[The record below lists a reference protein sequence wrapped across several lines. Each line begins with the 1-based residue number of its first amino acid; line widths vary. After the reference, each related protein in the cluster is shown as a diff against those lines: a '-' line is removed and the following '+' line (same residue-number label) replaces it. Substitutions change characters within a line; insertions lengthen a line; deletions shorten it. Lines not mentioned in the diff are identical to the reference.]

1 VKGFFLFLSVIA
13 CSEPLSP
20 AKIPNILKKTGIIA
34 SLVLLSILG
43 SMAIVLNT
51 NWFHQKLTNTVIR
64 DFQRRTGA
72 TLSIDDVR
80 FSLLNGLEFN
90 VIHLKDRQSKPIL
103 SAERLEGTIQLLP
116 LLRQEIRFIN
126 LRLIRANLYLT
137 KKTTDGPLNIQFI
150 LDAYKTKKRI
160 QKNWNLT
167 FNTVVLRN
175 CKVHYDITTLPV
187 KEGLFDPNH
196 LDLQD
201 LSAKMAFKAS
211 AGMHYKFTVSKF
223 QAREKC
229 GLQID
234 QMQLNGVFS
243 EKSFKLSGF
252 NITSGHS
259 NMNVQGLEASYRSS
273 KDFAHFMDSVQFRP
287 VIIHLYVVPSEFS
300 FLSKSIAKFDKPLKM
315 DVCLEGKLSGL
326 VCKDLNLDISNL
338 LTVNGIFIAKN
349 LFDWKN
355 FQINGNIKNFNI
367 SPAGIDFMTT
377 VLSETKSDLGF
388 LKKLGAINYQG
399 KFKFGAQQGLLTGF
413 FKTSVGDLQTDIQ
426 LNKIGQKLHYEG
438 RLTSSSIHLGE
449 LLPENAR
456 VGETGF
462 DFSMKGIY
470 DPKTGMEGV
479 VDGMASHI
487 VYQGYDFQNLV
498 VKGRFDRSGFEG
510 NASLGDA
517 NGKLNFSG
525 LVNLTKEMPVYRFDL
540 FAEGFNP
547 FAFGL
552 LGYQSDASFSFHLHS
567 DMTGRDLNDLTG
579 DISLDS
585 LLLISNKER
594 FFLRNMKLDVAR
606 TVGNQRITVSSPI
619 LNAELWGNFE
629 LSGLSDGFKGLMNRF
644 LPSLVSSD
652 FKMPIGSNYDFH
664 GSLAPCPALFS
675 ILKMPFNLNEKVDI
689 QGSYNESTGKF
700 RFTGSA
706 PNLMYGK
713 TLVQEA
719 GFLLENPQKEAKF
732 LVYAQFGPEET
743 PFKMNLDVRG
753 LNDFASFKFNLSNV
767 GLQTYSGNIQGDVR
781 FSRAS
786 DGSLNLD
793 GNLKKSSIIV
803 NDSLW
808 LINPTNLKL
817 ENKSLYVSDFQ
828 LTHADQFVKLQGVAS
843 NRASDT
849 LYISLNS
856 FSLDNVFDLFPKN
869 NGGSIMLGGL
879 VSGEAK
885 CSGILSDISLVADLY
900 VKQFTLNKV
909 LLGNLTA
916 KSIWDTN
923 KKALILDAFVRKDS
937 TATEGSSL
945 VAQGKGYYF
954 PAKDSMHLSLDG
966 EHLPISFLEPYLGT
980 ILNRMEGTATGNVVI
995 QGHMKQLELYTK
1007 AYVENGAFGIEM
1019 LNTRY
1024 TFSDTIWLT
1033 PKLIYFRNVRIRD
1046 KEGNSAIANGII
1058 HHNNF
1063 KDSQTSIEIAGSNI
1077 LAMDIP
1083 PNPNAY
1089 FYGKAY
1095 GTGTVSIN
1103 GPQNDIVI
1111 DVNLKSEQ
1119 RTNVTISF
1127 LDDTEVTEAGFI
1139 QFVQKKKVNDYDEEL
1154 LFKRKKLTAPVI
1166 NTPSNVTV
1174 NLFLEATPNADL
1186 TLITDP
1192 TTGDDIKAKGSGA
1205 LRCVIDKSDDISLY
1219 GRYNILSGKYKFI
1232 YQNILRRDF
1241 NIQDGG
1247 SITFAGNPFEA
1258 QVDITANYTVNAQLT
1273 DLLEPSQLSSLNL
1286 NRSNIPVNCVLKL
1299 DGELQRPGISLD
1311 LAYPSADDE
1320 MKRMI
1325 SNVINTDDMKNQQL
1339 VFLMLFGRFSTPT
1352 TSTAQSTTANN
1363 MSTVWNTGISTLSSQ
1378 LNRMVNGVLGNNNM
1392 NFNFNYKNSADP
1404 ATTAGEWGVMMSGSF
1419 FNNRLSVNS
1428 NVGSRENLNSSTG
1441 GNQFIGEFDG
1451 NLKFKNSEKW
1461 SWKFFNRANDNR
1473 YFKSALNT
1481 QGVGILYKE
1490 DFNTLKDL
1498 ISTPTKSEKKAAHA
1512 KKQAAKKKAK
1522 KERSISSS
1530 KNDPT

>member
-1 VKGFFLFLSVIA
+1 MLI
-13 CSEPLSP
+13 
-20 AKIPNILKKTGIIA
+20 
-34 SLVLLSILG
+34 VLIG

-51 NWFHQKLTNTVIR
+51 SWFQQKVTDTVIR
-64 DFQRRTGA
+64 DFQQRTGS
-72 TLSIDDVR
+72 TLTINEVR
-80 FSLLNGLEFN
+80 FSLYRGMEFH
-90 VIHLKDRQSKPIL
+90 VIHLKDRRGKPIL
-103 SAERLEGTIQLLP
+103 SAERVDGAIQLLP
-116 LLRQEIRFIN
+116 LLRQEIRFNN
-126 LRLIRANLYLT
+126 LRLVRANLYLS
-137 KKTTDGPLNIQFI
+137 KKTIDGPLNIQFI
-150 LDAYKTKKRI
+150 LDAYKTKKRVR
-160 QKNWNLT
+160 KNWNLA
-167 FNTVVLRN
+167 FNNIVLRD
-175 CKVHYDITTLPV
+175 CKVHWDITTLPIKDGV
-187 KEGLFDPNH
+187 LDPNH

-201 LSAKMAFKAS
+201 LSAKMAFKATS
-211 AGMHYKFTVSKF
+211 GIRYKFSVSKM
-223 QAREKC
+223 QVREKC
-229 GLQID
+229 GLHID
-234 QMQLNGVFS
+234 QMQLDGLFS
-243 EKSFKLSGF
+243 EKSFKLSNF
-252 NITSGHS
+252 SLTSGKS
-259 NMNVQGLEASYRSS
+259 NLKVQGFQATFKST
-273 KDFAHFMDSVQFRP
+273 KDLAYLMDSIQFRP
-287 VIIHLYVVPSEFS
+287 VIIHLFVVPAEFG
-300 FLSKSIAKFDKPLKM
+300 FLSKSISKFSQPIKA

-326 VCKDLNLDISNL
+326 ICKDLNLNVSNM
-338 LTVNGIFIAKN
+338 LTINGIFIAKD
-349 LFDWKN
+349 LFNWKN
-355 FQINGNIKNFNI
+355 FQLNGDIRNFNI
-367 SPAGIDFMTT
+367 SPAGIDFLT
-377 VLSETKSDLGF
+377 SSFSNTKTDLRLF
-388 LKKLGAINYQG
+388 KKLGSVNYQG
-399 KFKFGAQQGLLTGF
+399 KFKVGAQQTVLTGF
-413 FKTSVGDLQTDIQ
+413 FQTSVGNLQTDVQ
-426 LNKIGQKLHYEG
+426 LHKNGQKLQYEG
-438 RLTSSSIHLGE
+438 RLNSKSIRLGE
-449 LLPENAR
+449 LLPEKSL

-462 DFSMKGIY
+462 DFTMKGSY
-470 DPKTGMEGV
+470 DPKSGMEGI
-479 VDGMASHI
+479 VDGLATHI
-487 VYQGYDFQNLV
+487 VYRGYDFQNLV
-498 VKGRFDRSGFEG
+498 VKGRFDRTGFEG
-510 NASLGDA
+510 NAALGDA

-525 LVNLTKEMPVYRFDL
+525 LVNLTKEMPVYKFDL
-540 FAEGFNP
+540 FADGFNP

-552 LGYQSDASFSFHLHS
+552 LGYQSNAIFSFHIHS
-567 DMTGRDLNDLTG
+567 DMTGHNLNDLTG

-585 LLLISNKER
+585 LLLNSNNEK
-594 FFLRNMKLDVAR
+594 FFLRKMKLEVAR
-606 TVGNQRITVSSPI
+606 TVGNQRITVTSPI

-629 LSGLSDGFKGLMNRF
+629 LSGLSDGFKGLLNRF
-644 LPSLVSSD
+644 LPSLVSTD
-652 FKMPIGSNYDFH
+652 FKMPIGSSYEFH
-664 GSLAPCPALFS
+664 GSLAPCPEL
-675 ILKMPFNLNEKVDI
+675 LTMLNMPFNLIEKVDI
-689 QGSYNESTGKF
+689 QGFYNESTGKF
-700 RFTGSA
+700 RFTGTA
-706 PNLMYGK
+706 PNLTYGK

-719 GFLLENPQKEAKF
+719 GFLLENPQKEAKLLAF
-732 LVYAQFGPEET
+732 AQFGPEET
-743 PFKMNLDVRG
+743 PFKMNLDARG

-781 FSRAS
+781 FSRTS
-786 DGSLNLD
+786 DGNLNLD

-808 LINPTNLKL
+808 QINPTNLRW

-843 NRASDT
+843 DRATDT

-856 FSLDNVFDLFPKN
+856 FSLDNIFDLIPKN
-869 NGGSIMLGGL
+869 NNGSIMLGGL

-885 CSGILSDISLVADLY
+885 CSGIMSVVSLVADLK
-900 VKQFTLNKV
+900 VQQFTLNKV

-916 KSIWDTN
+916 KSKWDTN
-923 KKALILDAFVRKDS
+923 KKALVLDAFVRKDS
-937 TATEGSSL
+937 TATEASRM
-945 VAQGKGYYF
+945 VAQGKGYYY
-954 PAKDSMHLSLDG
+954 PSKDSMYLNLDG
-966 EHLPISFLEPYLGT
+966 ERLPISFLEPYLGT
-980 ILNRMEGTATGNVVI
+980 ILNRIEGTATGNVVI

-1007 AYVENGAFGIEM
+1007 AYVENGTFGIEM

-1033 PKLIYFRNVRIRD
+1033 PKLVYFRNVRVRD

-1063 KDSQTSIEIAGSNI
+1063 KDTQTSIEIAGSNI
-1077 LAMDIP
+1077 LAMDLP

-1111 DVNLKSEQ
+1111 DVNLKSED

-1139 QFVQKKKVNDYDEEL
+1139 QFVQKKKVNKNEEET
-1154 LFKRKKLTAPVI
+1154 LFKKKRLTAPVI

-1174 NLFLEATPNADL
+1174 NLYMEVTPNADL
-1186 TLITDP
+1186 TLVTDP
-1192 TTGDDIKAKGSGA
+1192 STGDDIKAKGSGA
-1205 LRCVIDKSDDISLY
+1205 LRCVINKSDDISLY

-1232 YQNILRRDF
+1232 YQNLLRRDF

-1273 DLLEPSQLSSLNL
+1273 DLLPSEQLSSLNL

-1352 TSTAQSTTANN
+1352 TSTAQSTTTNN

-1392 NFNFNYKNSADP
+1392 NFNFNYKNSAYD
-1404 ATTAGEWGVMMSGSF
+1404 ATTPGEWGVMMSGSF

-1428 NVGSRENLNSSTG
+1428 NVGSRENLASSTG

-1461 SWKFFNRANDNR
+1461 SWKFFNRANDSR

-1490 DFNTLKDL
+1490 DFNLLKDL
-1498 ISTPTKSEKKAAHA
+1498 FKKPALYEKKAAES
-1512 KKQAAKKKAK
+1512 KKPAAKKKVK
-1522 KERSISSS
+1522 KSAQ
-1530 KNDPT
+1530 